1 MWVEQFALEDYR
13 NYVALVEDLGRGGV
27 VLLGANAQG
36 KTNCLEA
43 LAVLATGQSHREG
56 RASNLIRHGCAEGRL
71 RATVVHAGGQR
82 IEPAVRLARDGRAF
96 SINGL
101 PCERLEE
108 YLGACN
114 VMVFHAGDVEL
125 VAGPAA
131 LRRRHLNEEIAKRN
145 PLYLTRLASYRRH
158 LAQRNAA
165 LKQAVGPRGM
175 ALVESYTDGLVRLG
189 EEVMAARVEHIE
201 RVGPLA
207 GEVHSRL
214 SGGKERLRVR
224 YAATAGPG
232 HLAAELARLAADEVR
247 RGVTLAGP
255 HRDDVSLEL
264 NGRSLRTA
272 GSRGQQKSAALAWKL
287 AEAHAAGADPA
298 VPLLDDV
305 MSELDRDRR
314 LRLGE
319 ELSVF
324 DQYLVTGTQE
334 ADVADNVLAAS
345 EIRYVREGR
354 LGRE

>member
-1 MWVEQFALEDYR
+1 MWIERLTLQDYR
-13 NYVALVEDLGRGGV
+13 NYPALDEGFARGGI

-43 LAVLATGQSHREG
+43 LCVLATGQSHREG
-56 RASNLIRHGCAEGRL
+56 RASNLIRHGCCEALLG
-71 RATVVHAGGQR
+71 ATVVHAAEQR
-82 IEPAVRLARDGRAF
+82 LEASVRLTREGRTFAV
-96 SINGL
+96 NGL

-125 VAGPAA
+125 VAGAAA
-131 LRRRHLNEEIAKRN
+131 LRRRHLNEEISKRQ
-145 PLYLTRLASYRRH
+145 PRYLTSLAAYRRH

-165 LKQAVGPRGM
+165 LKQVRGPRDR
-175 ALVESYTDGLVRLG
+175 ALVESYTEGLARHG
-189 EEVMAARVEHIE
+189 EEVLAARLEHVE

-207 GEVHSRL
+207 AEAHARL
-214 SGGKERLRVR
+214 SGGTERLRVR
-224 YAATAGPG
+224 YAATAEPG
-232 HLAAELARLAADEVR
+232 RLAAELEALWEDEVR
-247 RGVTLAGP
+247 RGITLAGP

-272 GSRGQQKSAALAWKL
+272 GSRGQQKSVALAWKL
-287 AEAHAAGADPA
+287 AEAHASGLDPA

-319 ELSVF
+319 ELAAF
-324 DQYLVTGTQE
+324 DQFLVTGTQE
-334 ADVADNVLAAS
+334 ADVAHNVLAAS
-345 EIRYVREGR
+345 DVRLVREGR
-354 LGRE
+354 LSRE